1 MTPRRLLQIQYAAS
15 ANSPLP
21 RTTTSARRSTT
32 GRPQDVVAVVSAV
45 AVPRTVHACMV
56 CVRRQQPGTRSSIFA
71 CVYVLIYTARRR
83 SMVTDLRQGRSKK
96 KKCRVNASPVL
107 DKIMYMSYVIMRAI
121 PINIIFGFLAL
132 GVAMWRVNTDKLLI
146 TLPHWITSMWPV
158 ISNKQFCGTKQNLI
172 STSPQRY

>member
-1 MTPRRLLQIQYAAS
+1 VAGRPDLQEAPVDLDPCSLHDLFTSVSQCSSVLSLMTPRRLLQIQYAAS

-83 SMVTDLRQGRSKK
+83 SMVTNLRQGRSKK
-96 KKCRVNASPVL
+96 KKVQSQCKS
-107 DKIMYMSYVIMRAI
+107 S
-121 PINIIFGFLAL
+121 L
-132 GVAMWRVNTDKLLI
+132 G
-146 TLPHWITSMWPV
+146 
-158 ISNKQFCGTKQNLI
+158 
-172 STSPQRY
+172 